1 MAYKV
6 NTLFT
11 VTYDNLK
18 NAITNIKSQFKS
30 VEQSAESVKKKVSN
44 TFSTAN
50 RDIKEVNSAIKESSN
65 LIDSGLKASALGV
78 ATITTPVLL
87 AGKSA
92 LKLAGQYE
100 ASVQTIEYTL
110 GEAKNIVDDFVE
122 HNAQRIG
129 MAEQDAYK
137 FANIYSNLLTTM
149 TNDQKT
155 NAEYTNKLMQASAV
169 IMSKTGR
176 TFTDVADRIR
186 SGLLGNTEAI
196 EDLGVNVNVALLETT
211 DAFNQ
216 IADVRS
222 WEKLSFQEQQQVRLL
237 GILEQT
243 SKKYGEEVGNNLS
256 LKLAQTS
263 AQYENLKSEAS
274 QFLAIGLQPMISGI
288 NNALSGIMVFVKYL
302 NSLDDGTKQ
311 TITTFIVIVAIIPV
325 VALAFFTL
333 IKAINSYVIFTKVAS
348 SSTVGLAKSMIG
360 LLGTVMLLV
369 AGIAMIAYSLG
380 VFNNSSKNM
389 NKTAKNTS
397 TASKAL
403 DGLSASQNNNAK
415 SADKASKANKELA
428 DNLQGFDEI
437 NKLNID
443 NNTGSGNLDSSISPN
458 VDLSGIDLGAFDD
471 IDGQFDNLN
480 EKVDGFKNKLEE
492 LKPIIGIVGGVLT
505 GLGIF
510 KIAKG
515 IYNAVTG
522 TGLLASA
529 FKALVPTV
537 SASARA
543 GSAMVVDWGALCGT
557 LSTATS
563 LIVGVALPIATL
575 VYGIKKVNES
585 VYECTGATDIFSNSF
600 LGVFTHA
607 DKRISDTTKSALEP
621 FIEKIKE
628 LNNTIYTI
636 DLKHG
641 IVSPEDVENVK
652 TQTANITNELKNGLI
667 DKMKPLQDQINNTKL
682 VPDPAKQKEYLDL
695 INKELKYSITD
706 VETYQNE
713 INSIVETASNE
724 RRELTDS
731 EKYLIN
737 NNIKAMGEES
747 INILSENEQEKLL
760 LQSKFND
767 KYYALST
774 EQVVETVAKAKEL
787 KDKTIAE
794 AEAEYDERV
803 KLAETMKATVP
814 GFTEEMYDEMIT
826 SAQDAKDKQIKEAND
841 TYTGIT
847 DKVKEKYPEVADTI
861 DFENGR
867 ALTAWEAFNVN
878 LGKKIDN
885 IKDKI
890 SNKFNQIKEG
900 IEAKMTEIKGKIEYT
915 VKSIVTWLK
924 NNFKFPELKA
934 PNIPHIKTPHFT
946 VSYNSEGFGSKV
958 FQAMGMEGTPSVGVQ
973 WYKNGG
979 IFTGASVIGVGEYP
993 NAKLN
998 PEIVTPQNLMYDT
1011 VVQANRDSQSNNYN
1025 NISSE
1030 NSTIKKKIELEI
1042 DMTSGGVRLGK
1053 KIIDLILDANDFYDL
1068 DLI

>member
-1 MAYKV
+1 MAYKI

-18 NAITNIKSQFKS
+18 NAISNIKNEFKS

-65 LIDSGLKASALGV
+65 LIDSGLKASAIGV
-78 ATITTPVLL
+78 ATITAPVLL

-92 LKLAGQYE
+92 LKMAGQYE

-110 GEAKNIVDDFVE
+110 GEAKNVVDDFVE

-216 IADVRS
+216 IADGRS

-243 SKKYGEEVGNNLS
+243 SKKYGEEVGDNLS

-263 AQYENLKSEAS
+263 AQCENLKSEAS
-274 QFLAIGLQPMISGI
+274 QFLAIGLQPMISAI

-311 TITTFIVIVAIIPV
+311 AITTFIVVVAIIPII
-325 VALAFFTL
+325 ALAFFTL

-348 SSTVGLAKSMIG
+348 ASTVGLAKSMIG

-380 VFNNSSKNM
+380 AFNNSSKGIS
-389 NKTAKNTS
+389 KTTKNTS

-443 NNTGSGNLDSSISPN
+443 NNTGNSNLDSAIAPS
-458 VDLSGIDLGAFDD
+458 VDLSGIDIGAFDD
-471 IDGQFDNLN
+471 IDSQFDNLN

-510 KIAKG
+510 KIANG
-515 IYNAVTG
+515 IYKAFTG
-522 TGLLASA
+522 TGLLAGA

-537 SASARA
+537 KASARA
-543 GSAMVVDWGALCGT
+543 GSAMVTNWGAIGT
-557 LSTATS
+557 IGSVAVAVIPP
-563 LIVGVALPIATL
+563 IVAIAW
-575 VYGIKKVNES
+575 GIDKVNKS
-585 VYECTGATDIFSNSF
+585 VYECNGATDIFSDNF

-607 DKRISDTTKSALEP
+607 DSRISETTRNALEP
-621 FIEKIKE
+621 FMDKIKE
-628 LNNTIYTI
+628 LSRTVSEI
-636 DLKHG
+636 DLGDG
-641 IVSPEDVENVK
+641 IISDEEVERVK
-652 TQTANITNELKNGLI
+652 SQTASISDELKKGLV
-667 DKMKPLQDQINNTKL
+667 DKIKPLQEKMSDARI
-682 VPDPAKQKEYLDL
+682 VPDPEKQKKYLDL
-695 INKELKYSITD
+695 INQELDNSTENI
-706 VETYQNE
+706 EIYQE
-713 INSIVETASNE
+713 QINSIVENASNE
-724 RRELTDS
+724 RRELTQG
-731 EKYLIN
+731 ERHLIN
-737 NNIKAMGEES
+737 NNIKAMGEEG

-760 LQSKFND
+760 LQAKFNE
-767 KYYALST
+767 KYYAMNA
-774 EQVVETVAKAKEL
+774 EQVTKVVEQAKEL
-787 KDKTIAE
+787 KDKTIAK
-794 AEAEYDERV
+794 AEEEYDERV

-814 GFTEEMYDEMIT
+814 GFTEEMYNEMLDDAKI
-826 SAQDAKDKQIKEAND
+826 AKDKQINEANE
-841 TYTGIT
+841 TYDGIVN
-847 DKVKEKYPEVADTI
+847 KVKEKYPDVANTI

-867 ALTAWEAFNVN
+867 ALTAWEAFKVQVGN
-878 LGKKIDN
+878 KFEN
-885 IKDKI
+885 IKNEI
-890 SNKFNQIKEG
+890 SNKVESIKNKISGKFE
-900 IEAKMTEIKGKIEYT
+900 EIREKI
-915 VKSIVTWLK
+915 KSIISDITNWLK
-924 NNFKFPELKA
+924 NNFKFPDLKA
-934 PNIPHIKTPHFT
+934 PNIPYIKTPHFE
-946 VSYNSEGFGSKV
+946 VSYNSNGFGSKV
-958 FQAMGMEGTPSVGVQ
+958 FQAMGMEGTPTVGVN

-998 PEIVTPQNLMYDT
+998 PEIVAPQSLIYDT
-1011 VVQANRDSQSNNYN
+1011 ILQANRDLQNSNYN
-1025 NISSE
+1025 STTSE

-1042 DMTSGGVRLGK
+1042 DLTSGGVRLGK
-1053 KIIDLILDANDFYDL
+1053 KILDLVLDANDFYDL
-1068 DLI
+1068 GLI